1 VFACRRCGRIWA
13 PANDPGTCPC
23 GQPTKR
29 YDVRVAMRMNKARHD
44 QLRERAR
51 LRAERRR
58 QVAAARGADAARGD
72 AREAGD

>member
-1 VFACRRCGRIWA
+1 MFACRKCGRIWA

-29 YDVRVAMRMNKARHD
+29 FDVRVAMRLNNAR
-44 QLRERAR
+44 QEELRKRAL

-58 QVAAARGADAARGD
+58 RSRTLPTGEASEAAGTGD
-72 AREAGD
+72 